1 MGPEVRV
8 VGSPAQL
15 AEMITRLRSIDGR
28 LAAIERHLGLAAR
41 RPAGEPEPPAEP
53 GPAGEAGPQT
63 G

>member
-1 MGPEVRV
+1 
-8 VGSPAQL
+8 
-15 AEMITRLRSIDGR
+15 MITRLRSIDGR